1 MKCRE
6 FVEFLMSYLD
16 EELDDRA
23 RSVFE
28 LHLRGCG
35 DCHRYMEDYVQAV
48 ELGRSVCREADGPL
62 PNDVPEDFV
71 QAILQA
77 RRAVG
82 SPGE

>member
-16 EELDDRA
+16 EELDDTA
-23 RSVFE
+23 RTVFE
-28 LHLRGCG
+28 AHLNGCR

-48 ELGRSVCREADGPL
+48 ELGRSVCREPTGPV
-62 PNDVPEDFV
+62 PDDVPEGFV

-77 RRAVG
+77 RRSIG
-82 SPGE
+82 SREK

>member
-16 EELDDRA
+16 EELDDTA

-28 LHLRGCG
+28 AHLNGCR

-48 ELGRSVCREADGPL
+48 ELGRSVCREPAGPV
-62 PNDVPEDFV
+62 PDDVPEGFV

-82 SPGE
+82 SRGK